1 MYVRVSRNSSVFLV
15 IFPVRA
21 GVLAKGITAMEDQSH
36 LDRKYFIDPD
46 VYNCPFC
53 NRRHVSYSIQSSYV
67 FNWSNTKQCVV
78 LFVKCHSCDKES
90 MHLSYDEIRDKHP
103 INLYRMNSFAP
114 NIDIDSHIFYSVPT
128 SFFVIDNRIPKEI
141 RELVSEAE
149 GCLKMNF
156 LTGASACARKAIYE
170 LTVNEHAQGTDYE
183 SKIKSLK
190 AKHPGIDPVL
200 FDGLAHIQDMTSDK
214 VHEQSWPSWDSPHL
228 KLILETLKAVLHE
241 IYVLPDEKKERS
253 KNVQALRAN
262 VMKKPKTKPRSS
274 GTQA

>member
-1 MYVRVSRNSSVFLV
+1 
-15 IFPVRA
+15 
-21 GVLAKGITAMEDQSH
+21 MEDQSH

-53 NRRHVSYSIQSSYV
+53 NRRHVSYSIQSSCV

-90 MHLSYDEIRDKHP
+90 MHLSYDEIRAKHP
-103 INLYRMNSFAP
+103 INLYRMNNFEP

-253 KNVQALRAN
+253 KNVQALRGN

-274 GTQA
+274 GT